1 MQKVSDSVTSIFQLE
16 TKEERLAKCL
26 QGGSTI
32 VYSEKFGLG
41 WRFGLQYS
49 QERWSFAKV
58 KVYLD
63 HTHCSPSATD
73 AATVTVCLKDGCTP
87 EVPSFDSRS
96 VSIADFGHGP
106 PSLIGSFSPS
116 VIAAHPCMWFTV
128 TTKANFAPVIADP
141 LINTASALRQSMNN
155 GEFTDIKYYAM
166 SKRRTRRFLGETRA
180 VYANSA
186 ILDHGAGVAPVLPSS
201 ISEDSLL
208 VHYLSEQRLMM
219 DAEQSFDFDLS
230 DSDIDS
236 EEEVEEKTK
245 KTNAKEVPSKPPPY
259 RRSYSVVAEPSE
271 FDASSDITSESSA
284 LSSDDDNDNWTEW
297 TTRRHP
303 GFRSTDTLRAE
314 PQPRP
319 FSPIQQLVL
328 VRNTAFATWASYVY
342 YCYTGQVTFYPLKSK
357 DPLGRRNN
365 TTQTLRCSPRSMYR
379 LALKF
384 KNARLEALAFRA
396 IKSNLSQKNILDEA
410 FSQFT
415 AQYPDIQKMELEL
428 LMEFRSAPEVAKR
441 LEQVSESVSRG
452 ERPYAH
458 AMLHGF
464 LINLTGQRAGGTK

>member
-1 MQKVSDSVTSIFQLE
+1 
-16 TKEERLAKCL
+16 
-26 QGGSTI
+26 
-32 VYSEKFGLG
+32 
-41 WRFGLQYS
+41 
-49 QERWSFAKV
+49 
-58 KVYLD
+58 
-63 HTHCSPSATD
+63 
-73 AATVTVCLKDGCTP
+73 
-87 EVPSFDSRS
+87 
-96 VSIADFGHGP
+96 
-106 PSLIGSFSPS
+106 
-116 VIAAHPCMWFTV
+116 
-128 TTKANFAPVIADP
+128 
-141 LINTASALRQSMNN
+141 MNN
-155 GEFTDIKYYAM
+155 GEFTDTKYYAM

-180 VYANSA
+180 VYANGA

-208 VHYLSEQRLMM
+208 VHYHSEQKLMM
-219 DAEQSFDFDLS
+219 DAEQSFDFDLA

-236 EEEVEEKTK
+236 EEEVEEET
-245 KTNAKEVPSKPPPY
+245 TQAREVPSKPPSY
-259 RRSYSVVAEPSE
+259 RRSCSVVAEPSE

-284 LSSDDDNDNWTEW
+284 LSSDDDNDDWTEW
-297 TTRRHP
+297 AARRHP

-319 FSPIQQLVL
+319 FSPTQQIVL

-365 TTQTLRCSPRSMYR
+365 TTPSHTLRCSPKSMYQ

-396 IKSNLSQKNILDEA
+396 IKSDLSQKNILDEA

-428 LMEFRSAPEVAKR
+428 LTEFRSAPEVSSR
-441 LEQVSESVSRG
+441 LNQIFESVSRG

-458 AMLHGF
+458 AMLTGF
-464 LINLTGQRAGGTK
+464 YKNLTRQGAGGTK